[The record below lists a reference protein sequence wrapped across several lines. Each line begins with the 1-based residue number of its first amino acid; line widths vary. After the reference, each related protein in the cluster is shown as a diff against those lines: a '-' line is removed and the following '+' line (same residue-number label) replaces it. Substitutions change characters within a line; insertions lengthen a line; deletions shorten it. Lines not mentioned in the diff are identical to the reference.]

1 MDNRITKRRLSDL
14 LAYEWILMIIICVVS
29 IVFWELAYD
38 FGAVKLSAG
47 QNFRY
52 YYDYTIYPA
61 GNTDLRNEIARKNTF
76 SYDILKIGSEAISQ
90 DQNVLADRL
99 SIQEGDIIFTDAV
112 GLEEYK
118 EIVAKG
124 EIPENRVRAFSVID
138 TIDYKIASID
148 VMLNNAKKY
157 LKDNFFVDGYD
168 EATDGY
174 SAENIDDLKVRS
186 MFLKRNGSDNRFRST
201 ANKNKGIESEKQRI
215 VKLCEN
221 VEFMQEFINNP
232 DNSQAI
238 IRYTKFSQNYE
249 FTKNTLP
256 NNYQKWMQ
264 NEIDQGRGDNVYA
277 INLGKLKGGRNIT
290 DFMQYKAGDQ
300 TDIVVMAFEFTSY
313 QPHLQYESL
322 SFICS
327 TIRICTEKV

>member
-1 MDNRITKRRLSDL
+1 M
-14 LAYEWILMIIICVVS
+14 
-29 IVFWELAYD
+29 
-38 FGAVKLSAG
+38 
-47 QNFRY
+47 
-52 YYDYTIYPA
+52 
-61 GNTDLRNEIARKNTF
+61 
-76 SYDILKIGSEAISQ
+76 
-90 DQNVLADRL
+90 
-99 SIQEGDIIFTDAV
+99 
-112 GLEEYK
+112 
-118 EIVAKG
+118 
-124 EIPENRVRAFSVID
+124 
-138 TIDYKIASID
+138 
-148 VMLNNAKKY
+148 NAKKY

-174 SAENIDDLKVRS
+174 SAENIDDLKVKS

-201 ANKNKGIESEKQRI
+201 ANKNKGIEYEKQRI